1 MTKLTSKVRRESWA
15 MHRAGGKTRAILV
28 ELRPPDL
35 IVFRLKGTRREY
47 PLSIPGAF
55 DRAVK
60 IEALAEMKE
69 RKARRLERK
78 KARGL
83 S

>member
-15 MHRAGGKTRAILV
+15 IHRGRAILV

-55 DRAVK
+55 TRAVQ
-60 IEALAEMKE
+60 IEALAEMRE
-69 RKARRLERK
+69 RKAARIARRKER
-78 KARGL
+78 G